1 MKKDLRVSRVVPGGF
16 LRVVE
21 MKEEEEKE
29 ERSLEKR
36 RHGRCV
42 REKRKEKKIEKWV

>member
-1 MKKDLRVSRVVPGGF
+1 
-16 LRVVE
+16 

-42 REKRKEKKIEKWV
+42 REKRKEKKNRKMGLMFV

>member
-1 MKKDLRVSRVVPGGF
+1 
-16 LRVVE
+16 